1 MRTLLS
7 ALGSLGLA
15 FAWALLAPCSLSA
28 QTWPEKPVKV
38 IAAYPPGGTVD
49 ALARAV
55 APHLQQRLG
64 QSVYVENR
72 TGAGGT
78 IAGDYVA
85 KSLKDGYTVLVGAV
99 GNISSAGSLYKA
111 LPYDPVRDLA
121 PVMLAT
127 RVSNLL
133 VVHPSLGVKS
143 VAELIAKA
151 KAQPGKLAYGSGG
164 VGTSLHL
171 AGELFKL
178 MAKVDIVHVPYKGSG
193 PAVADLVSGQLL
205 LAVTDTAILEHAK
218 AGSVVILAQTAGVRL
233 PQIKDIP
240 TLAESGVAGY
250 DAVNWQGF
258 FVAAGTPAPIVA
270 RLNAELVAILKLDD
284 VRARLEGLGLAP
296 TTSSPEE
303 FAQFI
308 AGDVKLWSDVIAKA
322 GITADQ

>member
-1 MRTLLS
+1 MRKFLLNVV
-7 ALGSLGLA
+7 AIGLA
-15 FAWALLAPCSLSA
+15 STLVSLAPGPLQA

-49 ALARAV
+49 ALARAI

-64 QSVYVENR
+64 QPVFVENR

-78 IAGDYVA
+78 IAADYVA
-85 KSLKDGYTVLVGAV
+85 KSPKDGTTLLVGAV
-99 GNISSAGSLYKA
+99 GNISSAASLFKA

-193 PAVADLVSGQLL
+193 PVVADLVSGQLL
-205 LAVTDTAILEHAK
+205 MAFSDSAILEHAK
-218 AGSVVILAQTAGVRL
+218 TGSILILAQTAGVRL
-233 PQIKDIP
+233 PQIKDVP
-240 TLAESGVAGY
+240 TLDEAGVSGY

-258 FVAAGTPAPIVA
+258 FVAAGTPAPIVT
-270 RLNAELVAILKLDD
+270 RLNAELTAVLKLDE
-284 VRARLEGLGLAP
+284 VRRRLESLGLAP
-296 TTSSPEE
+296 TTSSPDE

-308 AGDVKLWSDVIAKA
+308 VKDVKLWSDVIIKA
-322 GITADQ
+322 GITSEQ